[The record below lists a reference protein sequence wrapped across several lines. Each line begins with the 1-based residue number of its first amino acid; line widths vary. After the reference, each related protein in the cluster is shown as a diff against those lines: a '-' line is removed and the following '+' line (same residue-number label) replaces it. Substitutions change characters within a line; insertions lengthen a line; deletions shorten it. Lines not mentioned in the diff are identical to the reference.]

1 MIPLSPRAAHGV
13 EAYRPLLD
21 MLESVLI
28 TPKQLGEHWRYSS
41 GALAGIRTRGAG
53 LPFVKLPTGGVRY
66 RVSDVA
72 AAELQGTGG
81 PLTVDRMMLALA
93 GCSGLSVE
101 QRAIAQ
107 GHVRLAFGEAPR
119 SRCPFTFER

>member
-1 MIPLSPRAAHGV
+1 MIPLSPSAAHGV

-28 TPKQLGEHWRYSS
+28 TPKQLGEHWRYSPA
-41 GALAGIRTRGAG
+41 ALAGIRMRGAG
-53 LPFVKLPTGGVRY
+53 LPFVKLRTGGVRY
-66 RVSDVA
+66 RLSDVA

-81 PLTVDRMMLALA
+81 PLTVDRVVLALA
-93 GCSGLSVE
+93 ACSGLSVE

-107 GHVRLAFGEAPR
+107 NHVRCAFGGAP
-119 SRCPFTFER
+119 TF